1 MRRSPCFCLIL
12 CLICLPVRGL
22 RAAPAERAGLFD
34 PQRHMRVSEV
44 TPGMKGYGLSVFRG
58 TKIERFEVEVVSVL
72 KNFNPKHDVILIRCS
87 GAGLEH
93 SGAISGMSGSPVYL
107 TDEQGHDRMIGA
119 FAYGWP
125 LLKDPLAGVQPIE
138 YMLEMPESD
147 AKPVAAS
154 QPAGGSVGMRRG
166 ADARQRMHWSLGD
179 VVPLPGGK
187 TPKAFP
193 FASLKSLAPNPDH
206 FDNLADKSRLAPLA
220 SPLMVGGVPSGVLD
234 AYAPLLRAYGM
245 IPLQAGGGG
254 SARPNAKDASV
265 QLEPGSVLAVPMV
278 TGDVDFTAIGTVTEV
293 RGGRVFGF
301 GHPFF
306 NEGPTALPMGTG
318 EINGVLARL
327 DQSMKLGSLLSLKGA
342 LTTDRAVGVAG
353 AEGEVPVTA
362 PIELRVRYADGSQD
376 DTYHFNC
383 ALHPRL
389 TPMLGALALSA
400 AMSGMREL
408 PQYHTINYD
417 LDIAF
422 SNGQDLR
429 MSDVAVNAGGAW
441 PIQGVVL
448 PLVAAMENPFER
460 VTLKKITGTVT
471 VVPEARAAEVL
482 SVNIPRLKYKPGET
496 VKAFVTYRP
505 FRGAEAILPI
515 ELQLPSDLG
524 DGTYQLVVGGWE
536 RFVTDEQMAQ
546 PFRFT
551 AESSEQ
557 VFAVLRDVMSMRH
570 NALYVRL
577 LRQPD
582 GIAVGRV
589 AMPRLPSSRRQVLL
603 SSGRSN
609 TTPFVSSTVKVIPT
623 DLVMQGDAEFEL
635 QIDADERVETASGR
649 TPKTEPNPAVTPPI
663 EIKQPKSGKV
673 EVPHESPDKDKPA
686 REKPSPSPTPDKPK
700 EPDTPRPDDQD

>member
-1 MRRSPCFCLIL
+1 MCRCRWWLLIL
-12 CLICLPVRGL
+12 CLIGLASRGASG
-22 RAAPAERAGLFD
+22 AAPSEKASLFD
-34 PQRHMRVSEV
+34 PQRHMRVAEV
-44 TPGMKGYGLSVFRG
+44 KPGMKGYGLSVFRG
-58 TKIERFEVEVVSVL
+58 TTIERFDVEVVSIL
-72 KNFNPKHDVILIRCS
+72 RNFNPKHDVILIRCS

-107 TDEQGHDRMIGA
+107 ADGQGRERMIGA

-138 YMLEMPESD
+138 YMLEMPASD

-154 QPAGGSVGMRRG
+154 QPAGGGAQMRRG
-166 ADARQRMHWSLGD
+166 AGVRQRMHWSLGE

-187 TPKAFP
+187 TPKSFP
-193 FASLKSLAPNPDH
+193 FATLSSLDPNPDH
-206 FDNLADKSRLAPLA
+206 FANFNDKSRLAPLA
-220 SPLMVGGVPSGVLD
+220 SPLMVGGVPSSVLD
-234 AYAPLLRAYGM
+234 AYTPLLRAYGM
-245 IPLQAGGGG
+245 IPMQAGGGG
-254 SARPNAKDASV
+254 SAKTDAKNSTV

-278 TGDVDFTAIGTVTEV
+278 TGDVDFTAIGTVTEEIA
-293 RGGRVFGF
+293 GRVFGF
-301 GHPFF
+301 GHPFV

-353 AEGEVPVTA
+353 AEGDVPPTA
-362 PIELRVRYADGSQD
+362 PIELRVRYADGSED
-376 DTYHFNC
+376 ETYRFNC

-422 SNGQDLR
+422 SNGQELR
-429 MSDVAVNAGGAW
+429 MSDVAVNAGGSW

-471 VVPEARAAEVL
+471 VVPEAREAEIL

-515 ELQLPSDLG
+515 DLELPSDLG

-649 TPKTEPNPAVTPPI
+649 TPKTDPNPAVTPPV
-663 EIKQPKSGKV
+663 EVKQPKSGKV
-673 EVPHESPDKDKPA
+673 ELPHEDKPA
-686 REKPSPSPTPDKPK
+686 KEKPSPSPDKPK
-700 EPDTPRPDDQD
+700 EPDAPRSDGQGD